1 MMKSIFTIIL
11 FVFPL
16 VLFADEFEIDKIQF
30 LNVRFD
36 GEEELEDIIQSEEG
50 ENFEAR
56 LIKLDK
62 ILLTNYYKKFGFLD
76 VEIRDSVQY
85 KKRKKAVKVF
95 YSIYEGQRYFYGGVR
110 TRGNQ
115 QFAAREL
122 AELFDDSR
130 QYDPFDENLV
140 TQSIKKVE
148 NLYYN
153 SGKPYVEV
161 DVNYLY
167 EQDSLIVVLVDI
179 EENETVYIQKIR
191 YNGLKLVKKFLIRR
205 ELEFAK
211 GDRYDRSKIDKSQK
225 NLYGTGLFKYVRF
238 EMEPIPGQAGQTI
251 LHIMVQEKDPRWV
264 GARFGVAHEQE
275 TFYGNK
281 FEITLQGGHRNLFGT
296 ARSVSLHATPSL
308 DYDFSENKFRNPDN
322 KISFRFVEPW
332 ILNTR
337 TPGIFQL
344 GYEQYR
350 PRNSGNF
357 DLWKTSFD
365 LKRQINS
372 YTQVTGSIS
381 AKLVDLVGSTEID
394 SSIASTVQA
403 DKSEVYSITLYWK
416 RDKRK
421 NLFNPTNSSYT
432 DASMSFSYTEGQND
446 DGTIQTNNYIILNAS
461 WQRYMP
467 WRPKLPYFKR
477 GKFTFASR
485 LKSGM
490 IIEPAGKGEI
500 PINDLFFAG
509 GATTVR
515 GYEEQLLGPAADVND
530 KGQITKAAGGKF
542 IVLGNVEAR
551 IPLFWIFV
559 LEIFVDSGFVWP
571 EIEDFNYK
579 DFKFS
584 AGTGLAAITPLG
596 PVRLDYGYK
605 LISDKTDP
613 EPDAFHIG
621 IYFAF

>member
-1 MMKSIFTIIL
+1 MKSIFTIIL

-308 DYDFSENKFRNPDN
+308 DYDFSENKFHNPDN